1 VDAAAIILP
10 VWTITHEEMEPT
22 VGGQDVK
29 GQRARF
35 DVRLEGRGLATVR
48 VLWDGACQEEPSL
61 EAGRR
66 HLEPFLPEE
75 ERPSSTLYV
84 GRDGIARPSEYAEG
98 E

>member
-1 VDAAAIILP
+1 

-22 VGGQDVK
+22 VGSGDVQ

-35 DVRLEGRGLATVR
+35 DLRREGRGMATVR
-48 VLWDGACQEEPSL
+48 VLWDEACPEEPSL

-66 HLEPFLPEE
+66 HLELFLARD
-75 ERPSSTLYV
+75 ERPNSTLYV
-84 GRDGIARPSEYAEG
+84 GRDGVARPSEHAEG